1 MEGIEVKDKL
11 WNDLA
16 DYLSKNTEATMD
28 GIKVWASENNQGL
41 DLVHKKLIIMAVK
54 FSRFWTGGKYGGNEP
69 VDVKNLS
76 LDEIAAGIK
85 VEMEHTP
92 DVDVAL
98 KIVLDHE
105 SESYPV
111 QYYTGHLDKLEEQIK
126 SEKDASNE

>member
-1 MEGIEVKDKL
+1 MEGLEVKDKL

-16 DYLSKNTEATMD
+16 DYLSKNPDSTQDQVKA
-28 GIKVWASENNQGL
+28 WASENNYEWGKVQ
-41 DLVHKKLIIMAVK
+41 DKMTIMAVK
-54 FSRFWTGGKYGGNEP
+54 FSRFWTGGKYGSKEA

-76 LDEIAAGIK
+76 LEEIAAGIK

-111 QYYTGHLDKLEEQIK
+111 QYYTGHLDILEEKIK
-126 SEKDASNE
+126 EEKTSAE

>member
-16 DYLSKNTEATMD
+16 DHLSEKTESTLD
-28 GIKVWASENNQGL
+28 EIKAWASENNYEWEDVQ
-41 DLVHKKLIIMAVK
+41 KKLVTMCVK
-54 FSRFWTGGKYGGNEP
+54 FSRFWTGGKYGSKEK

-105 SESYPV
+105 SEAYPV
-111 QYYTGHLDKLEEQIK
+111 QYYTGHLDKLEEKIK
-126 SEKDASNE
+126 EEKASA